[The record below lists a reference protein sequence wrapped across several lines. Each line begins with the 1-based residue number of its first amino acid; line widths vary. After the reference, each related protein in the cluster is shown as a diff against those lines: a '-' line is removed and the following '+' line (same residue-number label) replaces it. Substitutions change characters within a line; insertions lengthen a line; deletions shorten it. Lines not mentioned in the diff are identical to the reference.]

1 MSNLDRFRSLLVED
15 FDDARELYS
24 TYLRSSGYE
33 VIEAA
38 TGIEAVALARS
49 ASPDLILMDLL
60 LPGMDGWQATAELK
74 RDPRVRH
81 VPIVA
86 LTAHALSDERER
98 IARLGCDAFLA
109 KPCLPPDLIRTVDRI
124 LGRPTAPPEA
134 T

>member
-1 MSNLDRFRSLLVED
+1 MSKIGRLKILLVED

-24 TYLRSSGYE
+24 ICLRSSGYD

-38 TGIEAVALARS
+38 TGTEALVLARS

-74 RDPRVRH
+74 GDPLVKH

-86 LTAHALSDERER
+86 LTAHALTDERER
-98 IARLGCDAFLA
+98 IASLGCDAFLA

-124 LGRPTAPPEA
+124 LGRKAAPPEA

>member
-1 MSNLDRFRSLLVED
+1 M
-15 FDDARELYS
+15 
-24 TYLRSSGYE
+24 
-33 VIEAA
+33 
-38 TGIEAVALARS
+38 ALARAAMPS
-49 ASPDLILMDLL
+49 LILMDLL

-74 RDPRVRH
+74 SDPRLKH

-124 LGRPTAPPEA
+124 LGRTTAHPE
-134 T
+134 TI

>member
-1 MSNLDRFRSLLVED
+1 MSNLDRFRILLVED

-24 TYLRSSGYE
+24 TCLRSSGYE

-38 TGIEAVALARS
+38 TGMEAVTLARS